1 VFTVDIDSALLF
13 IAKRQQVT
21 IFLLIRG
28 FICRAAA
35 SSNKSLET
43 EHNLRFA
50 PVVSAQLKR

>member
-35 SSNKSLET
+35 SSNKAVSPDRRGCAVLEAF
-43 EHNLRFA
+43 R
-50 PVVSAQLKR
+50 V